1 MLRKTLLTLLSLI
14 CLNGSATMGADKKYN
29 VLDFG
34 ARPDGKTLCTQAI
47 QKTVDQCAKDGGGT
61 VYFPAG
67 TWLTGTIYLESH
79 VTLWLDS
86 GCVLLGSK
94 EKKDYGRSRELSS
107 VEGETF
113 SYWGIIA
120 GKNLKNIAIRG
131 RGTIDGQGSNFKYKN
146 GSRPKNIYLEN
157 CTDVLIEGIR
167 LRNAGS
173 WMQHYRKCERLTI
186 RNIAVFNHVSYNND
200 GLNIDSCRD
209 VTINGCVV
217 DSDDDG
223 IVLKSLSLT
232 PCENITISDCVVS
245 SHCNSIKMGTE
256 SGGGF
261 QNITIA
267 NCAICSPRYSK
278 VIYGRQRGLAGLA
291 LEIVDGGTLDRV
303 TVSNLTIKGVTVPI
317 FMRLGDRARLYE
329 KDQSKPDVGT
339 FRNVIVSNIVAT
351 ECSSVGCS
359 ITGLPGHMIENV
371 TLSNIHLAFE
381 GSGTRE
387 EASRRIAEKPDSYPE
402 STMFGTLPAYGF
414 FCRHVKDLKLQNLR
428 LETTDPDRRHAI
440 VFDDVN
446 EAVLDDLEAPFAA
459 EAAGM
464 IRCTNSQNVCIRHCR
479 PPNGTELFF
488 DLQGPQTKNILLLC
502 NDLGLTGQIAYMN
515 PDVPESA
522 LILQANHTGDAETA
536 TSTDETPPPVPSGA
550 FIIDS
555 VFPGGNS
562 IVNRIE
568 GDTVYLRPDLR
579 DTSTWWFYWYFR
591 VRGAA
596 GRTLAF
602 QFEGQNPIGTQGPAV
617 STDAGATWSWLGPK
631 AVQKSSFKYTFDAQH
646 KEVRFC
652 FSIPYLEAN
661 LHEFLSRY
669 TDNPYLAVRQLCHT
683 RKGRTVER
691 LHVGKLKSAPK
702 YRILLTARHH
712 ACEMIASYSL
722 EGLLEAVLADTDLG
736 RWFRDNVEI
745 MAIPFVDKDGVED
758 GDQGKNRK
766 PHDHNRDYAG
776 DSIYPSI
783 RAIRQFVPQWSR
795 GQLDVVLDLHCPY
808 IRGTNNEEI
817 YLVGSSNPVIWKQ
830 QQNFAAILE
839 TVKTGPLP
847 YSSKNNIPF
856 GTAWNTTKNY
866 GKHKTCSRWGAEQS
880 GVRLVSTIEIPYANM
895 GKSIV
900 SVDNASAFGRD
911 LALALRHYLESK
923 P

>member
-1 MLRKTLLTLLSLI
+1 MLRKTLLTLLSLLF
-14 CLNGSATMGADKKYN
+14 LNGSTTMGAEKEYN

-34 ARPDGKTLCTQAI
+34 AQSDGKTLCTQAI
-47 QKTVDQCAKDGGGT
+47 QKAVDQCAKGGGGT

-67 TWLTGTIYLESH
+67 KWLTGTIYLESH

-94 EKKDYGRSRELSS
+94 EKKDYGRPRELNSA
-107 VEGETF
+107 EGETF
-113 SYWGIIA
+113 SCWGIIA

-146 GSRPKNIYLEN
+146 GPRPKNVYLED

-167 LRNAGS
+167 LHSAGS
-173 WMQHYRKCERLTI
+173 WMQHYRRCERLTI
-186 RNIAVFNHVSYNND
+186 RDIAVFNHVSYNND

-209 VTINGCVV
+209 VAINGCVV

-261 QNITIA
+261 QNITVT
-267 NCAICSPRYSK
+267 NCTICSPRYSK

-303 TVSNLTIKGVTVPI
+303 TVSNLAIKGVTVPI
-317 FMRLGDRARLYE
+317 FMRLGDRARLYAE
-329 KDQSKPDVGT
+329 GQSKPDVGT

-351 ECSSVGCS
+351 DCSSVGCS
-359 ITGLPGHMIENV
+359 ITGLPGHRIENV
-371 TLSNIHLAFE
+371 TLSDIHLGFE
-381 GSGTRE
+381 GDGTKE

-414 FCRHVKDLKLQNLR
+414 FCRHVKGLKFKNLR
-428 LETTDPDRRHAI
+428 LRTTAPDLRHAI

-459 EAAGM
+459 DAVGM
-464 IRCTNSQNVCIRHCR
+464 IRCTNSQDIFIRNCR
-479 PPNGTELFF
+479 PPNGTELFL
-488 DLQGPQTKNILLLC
+488 DLQGPQTKSIHLLS
-502 NDLGLTGQIAYMN
+502 NDFSRTAQIAHSA

-522 LILQANHTGDAETA
+522 LVLEANHMGDADCS
-536 TSTDETPPPVPSGA
+536 TSVDETPPVSSGA
-550 FIIDS
+550 FTIDS
-555 VFPGGNS
+555 VFPGGNV

-568 GDTVYLRPDLR
+568 GDTVFLRPDLR

-591 VRGAA
+591 VRGAV
-596 GRTLAF
+596 GRTLTF
-602 QFEGQNPIGTQGPAV
+602 QFEGQSPIGTQGPAV
-617 STDAGATWSWLGPK
+617 STDGGDTWSWLDQK
-631 AVQKSSFKYTFDAQH
+631 AVEKASFKYTFDERN
-646 KEVRFC
+646 KDVRFC

-661 LHEFLSRY
+661 LHEFLRGY
-669 TDNPYLAVRQLCHT
+669 TNNRYLAVQPLCRT

-691 LHVGKLKSAPK
+691 LHVGKLRGDPK

-712 ACEMIASYSL
+712 ACEMIASYCL
-722 EGLLEAVLADTDLG
+722 EGLLDAALAETDLG

-745 MAIPFVDKDGVED
+745 MAVPFVDKDGVED
-758 GDQGKNRK
+758 GDQGKNRT

-776 DSIYPSI
+776 ESIYPSI
-783 RAIRQFVPQWSR
+783 RAIRRFVPQWSG

-808 IRGTNNEEI
+808 IRGDYNEVI
-817 YLVGSSNPVIWKQ
+817 YLVGSSNPAVWEQ
-830 QQNFAAILE
+830 QQKFATVLE
-839 TVKTGPLP
+839 TVKNGPLP
-847 YSSKNNIPF
+847 YSAKNSLPF
-856 GTAWNTTKNY
+856 GTAWNTGKNY
-866 GKHKTCSRWGAEQS
+866 GDHKSCSRWGAEQP

-895 GKSIV
+895 GT
-900 SVDNASAFGRD
+900 SVVTAENARAFGRD
-911 LALALRHYLESK
+911 LAVALRHYLEDSSK
-923 P
+923 